1 MVSPDQESAKFP
13 VSKFTSYGDNDY
25 EFLTKRHLP
34 INQWENGL
42 NELNE
47 IVSELSSSKKIAKLD
62 QDQKVGTVMESGLN
76 KENPKN

>member
-47 IVSELSSSKKIAKLD
+47 IVSELSS
-62 QDQKVGTVMESGLN
+62 
-76 KENPKN
+76 